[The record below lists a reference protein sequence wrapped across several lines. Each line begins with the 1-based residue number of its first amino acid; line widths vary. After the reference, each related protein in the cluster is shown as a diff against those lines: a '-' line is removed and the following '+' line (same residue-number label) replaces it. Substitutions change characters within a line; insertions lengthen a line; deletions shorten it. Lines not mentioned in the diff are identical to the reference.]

1 MNALAWNCRGLG
13 QARTVQELVRL
24 VRNFCPKVVFLSET
38 RQSNERVS
46 KLRWRL
52 GLKNFL
58 TMKGDG
64 SGGDIALLWDEGL
77 YVDTLSMGHRHFDV
91 IIKAADDFR
100 WRCTFMYGEPRTQDR
115 HLMWEQLRRIKPAS
129 DLPWLMMGDFNEVCW
144 SFEHFSARRRPGKQM
159 SDFKE
164 VLAFCDLHDIG
175 FCELTWTYDN
185 RQQGDRNVRVRLD
198 CAVASAS

>member
-77 YVDTLSMGHRHFDV
+77 YVDTLSMGHRHFDGDYKSCRWFSMEV
-91 IIKAADDFR
+91 YLHVWGTSYAGSASYVGATAPYQTGLRSPLADDGRF
-100 WRCTFMYGEPRTQDR
+100 Q
-115 HLMWEQLRRIKPAS
+115 
-129 DLPWLMMGDFNEVCW
+129 
-144 SFEHFSARRRPGKQM
+144 
-159 SDFKE
+159 
-164 VLAFCDLHDIG
+164 
-175 FCELTWTYDN
+175 
-185 RQQGDRNVRVRLD
+185 
-198 CAVASAS
+198 